1 MMMKKI
7 KNTNSSPTNTK
18 NFVETESDF
27 VLVSFQKNV
36 DCNKYGLCLT
46 DKHDKYSELNQ
57 KHYNTELLKLFDYL
71 CKKTWQEVNNL
82 RRDMNYGLEILKV
95 ENIRNLRQHIS
106 TTFNELNQ
114 KTMYIFRFKDYRACG
129 YRHNSTFYLVCIDY
143 DFSLYNHGK

>member
-7 KNTNSSPTNTK
+7 KNTNSSLANPKKILETN
-18 NFVETESDF
+18 SDF
-27 VLVSFQKNV
+27 ILISFQKIVN
-36 DCNKYGLCLT
+36 CNKYGLCLT

-71 CKKTWQEVNNL
+71 CKKTWQEMNDLRHDTNYRLERVTIDNL
-82 RRDMNYGLEILKV
+82 RNLK
-95 ENIRNLRQHIS
+95 RHIV

-114 KTMYIFRFKDYRACG
+114 KTMYIFRFKGYRACG

-143 DFSLYNHGK
+143 DYSLYDHEK